1 MELSNGVIAFFMF
14 VLGCCIGSFLNSL
27 IWRLPLA
34 GRRITFRGRTGPLT
48 LHWPPSHCPH
58 CHAAVR
64 WQHNIPVWSW
74 LALRG
79 RCADC
84 PNPISIRYPLVELG
98 TGLTFLGLY
107 LAYFVTGWYGTAFAF
122 PERGFVTLIVDLFM
136 CGGLLAISAIDAD
149 WFEIPLVI
157 PGLMALVALGSIF
170 WGLQPRL
177 PSLATTSYLGRFAA
191 KFTIG
196 GTVGSL
202 VSIFWIYW
210 RSPAPA
216 CGEQTALTSPPA
228 SGAGTDAAEV
238 PTPRV
243 HGRVGVILGIT
254 VLLVLLLIASWIFL
268 SGKTASLFTLI
279 AGLLLFLLGVLPTS
293 GPPVETLAEAVFEE
307 TAVPSARLEM
317 LKESLLLLPPLVL
330 ALAAMAAPI
339 PLPAAEWCQRL
350 FGVVLGALLGGG
362 IVWCARIGGTL
373 AFGRVAMG
381 MGDIYLMAA
390 IGAVLGWPMV
400 WIVFFLAPFLAL
412 AWAAVWKLMGRSNVL
427 PYGPWLSVAAILILL
442 LGPPITHWYRLQLF
456 PPAPPHAAPLLAP
469 PAGGSGG

>member
-1 MELSNGVIAFFMF
+1 MELSNGVIAVFMF

-84 PNPISIRYPLVELG
+84 SNPISIRYPLVELG

-107 LAYFVTGWYGTAFAF
+107 LAYFVTGWYGTKFAF

-170 WGLQPRL
+170 WGLQPYL
-177 PSLATTSYLGRFAA
+177 PSVASTSYLGRFAA

-202 VSIFWIYW
+202 VSICWIYW

-216 CGEQTALTSPPA
+216 CGEQTALAAPPA

-238 PTPRV
+238 PAPRV

-254 VLLVLLLIASWIFL
+254 VLLVLLLIAAWIFL
-268 SGKTASLFTLI
+268 SGKTASLFTLV
-279 AGLLLFLLGVLPTS
+279 AG
-293 GPPVETLAEAVFEE
+293 
-307 TAVPSARLEM
+307 
-317 LKESLLLLPPLVL
+317 LLLLPPLVL

-339 PLPAAEWCQRL
+339 PLPAVEWCQRL
-350 FGVVLGALLGGG
+350 FGVLLGALLGGG